1 MPPLSTHC
9 LIDTPLGHVRVS
21 FAPDGRLRRLDFVE
35 RAIVGGDADPRDD
48 QKSRELSIQ
57 LAEYFAGVRREFEV
71 DLAPEGSEFERRVW
85 SELVRVPYGATV
97 SYAELARRVGRP
109 SAARAVG
116 LANARN
122 PLAIVVP
129 CHRVIGADGSLTG
142 YGGGLWR
149 KRALLELEGSR
160 RPDGTQLKLDLA

>member
-1 MPPLSTHC
+1 M
-9 LIDTPLGHVRVS
+9 RAS
-21 FAPDGRLRRLDFVE
+21 FALEGRLRRLEFEGEGEGGHRPGQE
-35 RAIVGGDADPRDD
+35 RVPAGTLGQLAA
-48 QKSRELSIQ
+48 E
-57 LAEYFAGVRREFEV
+57 LAEYFAGVRRSFTV
-71 DLAPEGSEFERRVW
+71 PLAPEGSEFERRVW
-85 SELVRVPYGATV
+85 SELVRVPYGTTV
-97 SYAELARRVGRP
+97 SYGELARRVGRA

-149 KRALLELEGSR
+149 KRALLELEGVR
-160 RPDGTQLKLDLA
+160 RAGGTQMELDLG